1 MIHSEEDVEMN
12 DLRQKIIGLTET
24 SHRKSYYPQ
33 LKEQIN
39 ELSIAM
45 DALQESENKYR
56 TLVENVNIGI
66 IRTEPGKVEE
76 LFRQTRLC
84 ARCWDL
90 RMKMNY

>member
-1 MIHSEEDVEMN
+1 MIHSEENVGID

-39 ELSIAM
+39 ELGIAM

-56 TLVENVNIGI
+56 TLVEKREYWYN
-66 IRTEPGKVEE
+66 
-76 LFRQTRLC
+76 
-84 ARCWDL
+84 
-90 RMKMNY
+90 